1 MDYPAIGFS
10 GWGQLPAGL
19 TSSTCIHRALLSK
32 DSIYNKKMVV
42 FVAFYPIVMLK
53 GVHATSTRC
62 QMWGL
67 KTVNKSSCL
76 QYRTSQKSCAQ
87 FPSVI
92 VLFLRASLPLG
103 ILMHVLVN
111 NKIYPCPVWKNDL
124 LNFSTLSPTY
134 L

>member
-53 GVHATSTRC
+53 GVHATKGVKC
-62 QMWGL
+62 G
-67 KTVNKSSCL
+67 V
-76 QYRTSQKSCAQ
+76 
-87 FPSVI
+87 
-92 VLFLRASLPLG
+92 
-103 ILMHVLVN
+103 
-111 NKIYPCPVWKNDL
+111 
-124 LNFSTLSPTY
+124 
-134 L
+134 

>member
-1 MDYPAIGFS
+1 
-10 GWGQLPAGL
+10 
-19 TSSTCIHRALLSK
+19 
-32 DSIYNKKMVV
+32 
-42 FVAFYPIVMLK
+42 MLK